1 MKGGISFPSVN
12 FIVIECSVESVSDG
26 TKKNNG
32 NERTE
37 THPFGSMILWSE
49 QNLIFVIP
57 FVVAVVGRGGGVAFL
72 MIRKAPE
79 ETTFGSSFS
88 VRDSEGIIPT

>member
-37 THPFGSMILWSE
+37 THPFGSMILWSV
-49 QNLIFVIP
+49 QNRILVIP
-57 FVVAVVGRGGGVAFL
+57 FVAVVVVGGGVAFL

-88 VRDSEGIIPT
+88 VRDSEGMIPT